1 MTKTQQPLPD
11 RMKAAEVAAYLG
23 MSVDAVYDLRASGK
37 LPAIPHGN
45 RSWRWKRATVLA
57 FDTAPLPASALPTP
71 DALTALIDAR
81 VAAAF
86 EAVAAQLRNTT
97 AAQTQRPS

>member
-1 MTKTQQPLPD
+1 MTLNASTLPD

-23 MSVDAVYDLRASGK
+23 MSVYAVYDMRASGK

-45 RSWRWKRATVLA
+45 RSWRWKRETVLA
-57 FDTAPLPASALPTP
+57 FDTAPLPSSALPTP

-81 VAAAF
+81 IEQFFARAMRGA
-86 EAVAAQLRNTT
+86 
-97 AAQTQRPS
+97 